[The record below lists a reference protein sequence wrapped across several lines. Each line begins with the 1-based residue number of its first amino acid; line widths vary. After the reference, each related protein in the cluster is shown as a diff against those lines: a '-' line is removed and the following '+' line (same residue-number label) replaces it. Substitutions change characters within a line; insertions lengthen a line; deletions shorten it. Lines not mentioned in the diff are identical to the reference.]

1 MLGPEPA
8 EELFQGG
15 GRRDFVRDDEEEVAS
30 FDGTRH
36 VVQLVLDPA
45 GRSVQ
50 ARAGIDVPEEP
61 FQVGFAGLR
70 GEGCRCRKSHR

>member
-1 MLGPEPA
+1 
-8 EELFQGG
+8 
-15 GRRDFVRDDEEEVAS
+15 
-30 FDGTRH
+30 
-36 VVQLVLDPA
+36 VVQLVRDPA

-70 GEGCRCRKSHR
+70 GEGSGAGRVTADQPHHVAVPVRQVSGHTQGHDGDVLLSLA